1 MDVSKRL
8 RTIEYNGCAAY
19 VARSGGRTP
28 VMELLCMWPRM
39 ADLRKDTEQFL
50 MDRAGAQRKLFRPF
64 QRVRG
69 PESECRK
76 RCASALNSASLVVF

>member
-28 VMELLCMWPRM
+28 VMELLCMWPRT

-69 PESECRK
+69 AESECPK
-76 RCASALNSASLVVF
+76 RCS